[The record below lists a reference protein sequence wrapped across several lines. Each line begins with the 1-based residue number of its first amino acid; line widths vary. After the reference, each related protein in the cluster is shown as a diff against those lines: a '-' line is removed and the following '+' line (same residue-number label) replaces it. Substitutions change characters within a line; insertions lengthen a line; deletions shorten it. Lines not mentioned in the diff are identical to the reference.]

1 MGERSHK
8 GNPLLAHVV
17 RTQIMGDFFGSAVV
31 STAAAGVPPTASSV
45 RN

>member
-1 MGERSHK
+1 
-8 GNPLLAHVV
+8 
-17 RTQIMGDFFGSAVV
+17 MGDFFGSAVV